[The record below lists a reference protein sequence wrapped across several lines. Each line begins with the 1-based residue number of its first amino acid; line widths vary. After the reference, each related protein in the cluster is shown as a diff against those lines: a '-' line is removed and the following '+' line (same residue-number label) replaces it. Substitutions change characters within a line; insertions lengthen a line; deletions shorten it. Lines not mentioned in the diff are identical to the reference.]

1 MEKKKQLS
9 LVEQNQESKHKTK
22 SDIFFYLFLTK
33 RNEYLPLHIY
43 SNIFM
48 SVARS
53 LRHCFSFTNSIKYEM
68 KKNALGFTVCHCLFI
83 EFCVGWSFGFFSL
96 YRDNN
101 NVNMYKST
109 WPKDYLKIHQL
120 RMKTANFRT
129 RPQNNTQLVTKSRGR
144 ESVCVY
150 VLYFGANIVYHAR
163 ANLSIICI
171 WIKVLFFKYDYLNFF
186 IFNRIHY
193 STEWIFFRVLNHPI
207 IFWPKVTYV
216 YSIKVF
222 QDFRMIIGSFF
233 LADWRSS
240 YSILT
245 TCRLKIIDQLLN
257 NRELT
262 ISDEDHSH
270 IAISVPPENF
280 SYHSNWIVILLGNDF
295 LTRYGIITPA
305 ITYYNGDFSVSVSV
319 LHHSKDA
326 IRLLL
331 LLLSL

>member
-68 KKNALGFTVCHCLFI
+68 KKTHSVLLCAIAYLSNFVWAGHLV
-83 EFCVGWSFGFFSL
+83 FFSL

-120 RMKTANFRT
+120 RIKTANFRT
-129 RPQNNTQLVTKSRGR
+129 RTQNSTQLVTKSRGR

-171 WIKVLFFKYDYLNFF
+171 WIKVLFFNYDYLNFF

-193 STEWIFFRVLNHPI
+193 NTEWIFFRVLNHPI
-207 IFWPKVTYV
+207 IFWPQVTYV

-222 QDFRMIIGSFF
+222 
-233 LADWRSS
+233 
-240 YSILT
+240 
-245 TCRLKIIDQLLN
+245 KIF
-257 NRELT
+257 
-262 ISDEDHSH
+262 
-270 IAISVPPENF
+270 V
-280 SYHSNWIVILLGNDF
+280 W
-295 LTRYGIITPA
+295 
-305 ITYYNGDFSVSVSV
+305 
-319 LHHSKDA
+319 
-326 IRLLL
+326 
-331 LLLSL
+331 